1 MLWNCLKLFIKL
13 QLLREQAWVLIM
25 TINKRADTF
34 KYQLVCLKSET
45 ERLSCSLA
53 LNGNSEL
60 CFKTMSFAKLSS
72 LRSFALELLKFLRN
86 WRSNLNPYHHKKPF
100 TKRQKAFYSE
110 TERFELSVQVT
121 PHNTLAGCRLKP
133 TRPRFLSDN
142 IYNNTNIKN
151 YQKFFYIKRRYLKP
165 PCHTLSHLT

>member
-1 MLWNCLKLFIKL
+1 MVSAIYL
-13 QLLREQAWVLIM
+13 
-25 TINKRADTF
+25 
-34 KYQLVCLKSET
+34 YSET

-60 CFKTMSFAKLSS
+60 CFKTLSFAKLSS
-72 LRSFALELLKFLRN
+72 LRSFALELCKFLWN
-86 WRSNLNPYHHKKPF
+86 WSSNLNLYHYKKPF

-133 TRPRFLSDN
+133 TRPRFLKRLYYNSIN
-142 IYNNTNIKN
+142 IFFFKI
-151 YQKFFYIKRRYLKP
+151 FYIKKTSICLTRPNY
-165 PCHTLSHLT
+165 TLSHSYLNFQP

>member
-1 MLWNCLKLFIKL
+1 M
-13 QLLREQAWVLIM
+13 
-25 TINKRADTF
+25 
-34 KYQLVCLKSET
+34 
-45 ERLSCSLA
+45 SCSLA

-86 WRSNLNPYHHKKPF
+86 WSSNLKPYHYKKPF

-133 TRPRFLSDN
+133 TRPRFLSDLLYNTIN
-142 IYNNTNIKN
+142 IFFFKAILKIK
-151 YQKFFYIKRRYLKP
+151 FSIKKRTSLCP
-165 PCHTLSHLT
+165 P

>member
-1 MLWNCLKLFIKL
+1 MGEGGRSSGEGYIRLENKVHQKTVLVQFGLVNFRLFKVGKNWIASGFRPRNDKKYFRPKWTIKY
-13 QLLREQAWVLIM
+13 
-25 TINKRADTF
+25 T
-34 KYQLVCLKSET
+34 
-45 ERLSCSLA
+45 
-53 LNGNSEL
+53 
-60 CFKTMSFAKLSS
+60 S

-86 WRSNLNPYHHKKPF
+86 WSSNLKPYHYKKPF

-142 IYNNTNIKN
+142 IYNITNIL
-151 YQKFFYIKRRYLKP
+151 FFKIFI
-165 PCHTLSHLT
+165 